1 MTKLCKVCNE
11 LIPEG
16 RLKALPG
23 TETCTPH
30 STTTSYRANTV
41 TIGDVDKDDHYQDIQ
56 IIKDPKALEELEHY
70 RKQQGTY
77 N

>member
-11 LIPEG
+11 PIPEG
-16 RLKALPG
+16 RLKALPL
-23 TETCTPH
+23 TETCTTH
-30 STTTSYRANTV
+30 STTMTYKANTITV
-41 TIGDVDKDDHYQDIQ
+41 GNIEKDDHYNEVQ
-56 IIKDPKALEELEHY
+56 IIKDPVAQRELELY